1 MMARVAAGGGGGPDI
16 PPGVVGIDT
25 NKAGGPAW
33 TSLCHHLHSHL
44 RCGGRESRLIS
55 GLCLSVTLNRL
66 ILS

>member
-33 TSLCHHLHSHL
+33 TWTC
-44 RCGGRESRLIS
+44 
-55 GLCLSVTLNRL
+55 VTT
-66 ILS
+66 STHTSDVAAEKAG